1 MRTIVVNNILPAA
14 LLSLAVVM
22 SASADAGQVDEA
34 VVQDPSLPAR
44 TVTFLRS
51 ELSTAE
57 GRAGVERRIRRAARL
72 VCGSDNHRIV
82 GTLHA
87 VARNEACYKRA
98 LNEAMA
104 QIGAEQFA
112 SVD

>member
-1 MRTIVVNNILPAA
+1 MRTIVVNKILPAA
-14 LLSLAVVM
+14 LLSLAAVT
-22 SASADAGQVDEA
+22 SASAVAGQVDETRLENS
-34 VVQDPSLPAR
+34 SLPSR

-57 GRAGVERRIRRAARL
+57 GRAGLERRIRRAARL
-72 VCGSDNHRIV
+72 VCGSDNHHIA

-87 VARNEACYKRA
+87 VARNEACYERA
-98 LNEAMA
+98 VNEAMA
-104 QIGAEQFA
+104 QIGAEQLA